1 MGKKDIEKHQY
12 KKGQSGNPKGR
23 PPKLV
28 TKILNELKVKGE
40 VVTSNTVTQVFKV
53 FLSLTLKEVV
63 EISKNKSYP
72 IIYTL
77 TAKAIIK
84 DGFEVIEKLLDR
96 ANGRPTQM
104 HQQSIDMKV
113 SKDSLTDE
121 EIEERLRQLDKD

>member
-23 PPKLV
+23 PKKLV
-28 TKILNELKVKGE
+28 TKILDELKVKGE

-104 HQQSIDMKV
+104 NKQSIDMKV
-113 SKDSLTDE
+113 SKDSMTDE
-121 EIEERLRQLDKD
+121 EIEERLRQLDKE

>member
-1 MGKKDIEKHQY
+1 MANEKNLKPF

-23 PPKLV
+23 PKKLV
-28 TKILNELKVKGE
+28 TKILDELKVKGE

-104 HQQSIDMKV
+104 NKQSIDMKV
-113 SKDSLTDE
+113 SKDSMTDE
-121 EIEERLRQLDKD
+121 EIEERLRQLDKE